1 MKVRGCLIGLAIG
14 IVLTLL
20 AVGLVSGGAEM
31 FSGSRIGEIDIT
43 GTILGSRSTLNE
55 LKKFRKNSS
64 IKAILL
70 RMDSP
75 GGAVAPSQE
84 IYTEVLRTVKV
95 KPVVVSMGS
104 VAASGAYYI
113 ASAATRIL
121 ADPGTLTG
129 SIGVI
134 IHLPNMQG
142 LFDKVGYKTVT
153 IKSGQ
158 FKDIGDPDREIT
170 PAEQALLQSTIDTTY
185 NQFVRDVS
193 RARNL
198 PEAQVRKIAD
208 GRVILGEDALKF
220 KLIDQIGNY
229 EDALRVAGRLGGIK
243 GEPEVQKA
251 KKDHSSLLGALIGGK
266 ASERLSQILASPSSG
281 LMYELPGFGTR

>member
-1 MKVRGCLIGLAIG
+1 MKVRGCLIGLVIG
-14 IVLTLL
+14 VVLTTVIVCLL
-20 AVGLVSGGAEM
+20 
-31 FSGSRIGEIDIT
+31 SGSEWFKGSRVGEIEIT
-43 GTILGSRSTLNE
+43 GTILGSRSTLKS
-55 LKKFRKNSS
+55 LKQFRKDPT

-70 RMDSP
+70 RIDSP

-84 IYTEVLRTVKV
+84 IYMEVRRTTAV

-104 VAASGAYYI
+104 VAASGAFYI

-142 LFDKVGYKTVT
+142 LFDKIGYKTTT

-158 FKDIGDPDREIT
+158 FKDIGDPDRPMT
-170 PAEQALLQSTIDTTY
+170 PAEQALLQSTIDATY

-193 RARNL
+193 RARSL
-198 PEAQVRKIAD
+198 PEADVRKIAD
-208 GRVILGEDALKF
+208 GRIILGEDALKL

-229 EDALRVAGRLGGIK
+229 EDALREAGRLGGIK
-243 GEPEVQKA
+243 GEPEVEKA
-251 KKDHSSLLGALIGGK
+251 KKSESSLLDLLIGSK
-266 ASERLSQILASPSSG
+266 ASETLNNILSDSSAC
-281 LMYELPGFGTR
+281 LMYKLIIH

>member
-1 MKVRGCLIGLAIG
+1 MKVRGCFIGLAG
-14 IVLTLL
+14 GVVLTLL
-20 AVGLVSGGAEM
+20 AVWLLSGAEM
-31 FSGSRIGEIDIT
+31 FKGSRVGEIDIT
-43 GTILGSRSTLNE
+43 GTILGSRSTLKE

-70 RMDSP
+70 RIDSP

-84 IYTEVLRTVKV
+84 IYREVLRTVKV

-104 VAASGAYYI
+104 LAASGAYYI

-158 FKDIGDPDREIT
+158 FKDVGDPDREMT

-193 RARNL
+193 RARDL

-208 GRVILGEDALKF
+208 GRVILGEDALKL
-220 KLIDQIGNY
+220 KLIDQLGNY
-229 EDALRVAGRLGGIK
+229 EDALREAGRLGGIK
-243 GEPEVQKA
+243 GEPEVEKA
-251 KKDHSSLLGALIGGK
+251 KKEHSSLLETLIGGK
-266 ASERLSQILASPSSG
+266 ASERLNQILASPSSG
-281 LMYELPGFGTR
+281 FMYELPGFGTR

>member
-1 MKVRGCLIGLAIG
+1 MKVRGCLIGLVIG
-14 IVLTLL
+14 VVLTTVIVCLL
-20 AVGLVSGGAEM
+20 
-31 FSGSRIGEIDIT
+31 SGSEWFKGSRVGEIEIT
-43 GTILGSRSTLNE
+43 GTILGSRSTLKS
-55 LKKFRKNSS
+55 LKQFRKDPT

-70 RMDSP
+70 RIDSP

-84 IYTEVLRTVKV
+84 IYMEVRRTTAV

-104 VAASGAYYI
+104 VAASGAFYI

-142 LFDKVGYKTVT
+142 LFDKIGYKTTT

-158 FKDIGDPDREIT
+158 FKDIGAPDRPMT
-170 PAEQALLQSTIDTTY
+170 PAEQALLQSTIDATY

-193 RARNL
+193 RARSL
-198 PEAQVRKIAD
+198 PEADVRKIAD
-208 GRVILGEDALKF
+208 GRIILGEDALKL

-229 EDALRVAGRLGGIK
+229 EDALREAGRLGGIK
-243 GEPEVQKA
+243 GEPEVEKA
-251 KKDHSSLLGALIGGK
+251 KKSESSLLDLLIGSK
-266 ASERLSQILASPSSG
+266 ASETLNNILSDSSAC
-281 LMYELPGFGTR
+281 LMYKLILH

>member
-1 MKVRGCLIGLAIG
+1 MKVRGCLIGLVIG
-14 IVLTLL
+14 VVLTTVIVCLL
-20 AVGLVSGGAEM
+20 
-31 FSGSRIGEIDIT
+31 SGSEWFKGSRVGEIEIT
-43 GTILGSRSTLNE
+43 GTILGSRSTLKS
-55 LKKFRKNSS
+55 LKQFRKDPA

-70 RMDSP
+70 RIDSP

-84 IYTEVLRTVKV
+84 IYMEVRRTVAV

-104 VAASGAYYI
+104 VAASGAFYI

-142 LFDKVGYKTVT
+142 LFDKIGYKTIT

-158 FKDIGDPDREIT
+158 FKDIGDPDRQMT
-170 PAEQALLQSTIDTTY
+170 PAEQALLQSTIDATY
-185 NQFVRDVS
+185 KQFVRDVS

-198 PEAQVRKIAD
+198 PEADVRKIAD
-208 GRVILGEDALKF
+208 GRIILGEDALTL

-229 EDALRVAGRLGGIK
+229 EDALQEAGRLGGIK
-243 GEPEVQKA
+243 GEPAVEQA
-251 KKDHSSLLGALIGGK
+251 KKSESSLLDLLIGSK
-266 ASERLSQILASPSSG
+266 ASERLNNILSDSSAC
-281 LMYELPGFGTR
+281 LMYKLILH